1 MFLDNIIKKCQI
13 VADILENDGLS
24 RQAERINKTIRML
37 SQLTSLTDIE
47 AQKKLSTKPYRTEI
61 TFLLSAV
68 TDIKGL
74 KDMCPTQLS
83 YDDWRA
89 ALSVLKVAL
98 DDIK

>member
-1 MFLDNIIKKCQI
+1 MFLDNTIKKCQI
-13 VADILENDGLS
+13 VADILKNDGLS

-37 SQLTSLTDIE
+37 SQLTSLTDLE
-47 AQKKLSTKPYRTEI
+47 AQKKCSTKAYRTEI

-68 TDIKGL
+68 TDVKGL

-83 YDDWRA
+83 YNDWRA
-89 ALSVLKVAL
+89 ALSAMKDAL